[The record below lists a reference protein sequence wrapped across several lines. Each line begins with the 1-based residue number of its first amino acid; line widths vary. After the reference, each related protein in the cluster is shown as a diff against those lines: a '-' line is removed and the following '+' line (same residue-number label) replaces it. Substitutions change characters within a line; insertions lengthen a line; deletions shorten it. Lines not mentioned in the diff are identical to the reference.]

1 MTDNFTE
8 SLFEKNK
15 IFKEFFI
22 VKALKMGVQNESK
35 ERVQVEKTVA
45 YCNFDYW
52 FFKIT
57 DRLITDYVNLNKR
70 VKAYLGHN

>member
-1 MTDNFTE
+1 MTDNFAE
-8 SLFEKNK
+8 SLLENNK

-35 ERVQVEKTVA
+35 EQVQVEKTVA
-45 YCNFDYW
+45 YCNFDCW
-52 FFKIT
+52 FFK
-57 DRLITDYVNLNKR
+57 ITDYVNLNKS